1 MKNRNYLIHVT
12 GPTCSGKT
20 ALGITLGK
28 FFKSEI
34 ISYDSRQFYKNMS
47 IGTSVPSEKELK
59 KCKHHFIQ
67 HKKITDNYNIGE
79 YRKDALKLLKILFKK
94 NNFVILVGGS
104 GLYAD
109 SLIYGLDQFPEVK
122 KKTKEEVKEI
132 YINEGILKIKEILK
146 NKDPEYYKKVDLNN
160 PQRVIRAVEICMSSN
175 SNYSFFLGKRKSPD
189 FFKTISINIAME
201 RARLY
206 EKINTRV
213 DKMINEGLEGE
224 VKSLFKYS
232 KLNSLQ
238 TVGYKEW
245 FGYWNKEYSY
255 SKTIE
260 LIKRNTRRY
269 AKRQITWNKKYDEAL
284 IYNDSIKKD
293 QLISLILKKL

>member
-34 ISYDSRQFYKNMS
+34 ISYDSRQFYENMT
-47 IGTSVPSEKELK
+47 IGTSVPTKKELK

-109 SLIYGLDQFPEVK
+109 SLIYGLAYFYSRGYRNILLIGVQGFKEVK
-122 KKTKEEVKEI
+122 KK
-132 YINEGILKIKEILK
+132 L
-146 NKDPEYYKKVDLNN
+146 
-160 PQRVIRAVEICMSSN
+160 
-175 SNYSFFLGKRKSPD
+175 
-189 FFKTISINIAME
+189 
-201 RARLY
+201 
-206 EKINTRV
+206 
-213 DKMINEGLEGE
+213 
-224 VKSLFKYS
+224 
-232 KLNSLQ
+232 
-238 TVGYKEW
+238 
-245 FGYWNKEYSY
+245 
-255 SKTIE
+255 
-260 LIKRNTRRY
+260 
-269 AKRQITWNKKYDEAL
+269 
-284 IYNDSIKKD
+284 
-293 QLISLILKKL
+293 